1 MGHTV
6 GDIAIHGSFGNSGE
20 NWRKCRSLPVTERE
34 ADMSRPQPGE
44 QAQIRHTPSH
54 QHSVSPYTLTPTS
67 IVCHPTHSLPPA
79 LFVSPYTLTP
89 TSTVCVTLHTH
100 PHQHCLW
107 DPCHKHSVSPYTLT
121 PTSTLCVTLHTHS
134 HQHSL
139 CHPTHSLPPALFVSP
154 YTLTPTSI
162 VCHPTHSLPPA
173 LFVSPYTLIPT
184 STVCGTLATSMV
196 CHLHRNQQGL

>member
-1 MGHTV
+1 MAEIENSGVSIRELGTLVQLDTVGDTDTMGHTV

-79 LFVSPYTLTP
+79 
-89 TSTVCVTLHTH
+89 
-100 PHQHCLW
+100 
-107 DPCHKHSVSPYTLT
+107 
-121 PTSTLCVTLHTHS
+121 
-134 HQHSL
+134 
-139 CHPTHSLPPALFVSP
+139 
-154 YTLTPTSI
+154 
-162 VCHPTHSLPPA
+162 
-173 LFVSPYTLIPT
+173 
-184 STVCGTLATSMV
+184 
-196 CHLHRNQQGL
+196 